1 MKAASRPS
9 SEEGLELRLTDCDGA
24 LHSRHAG
31 GALPHDHHCGEPV
44 KGESDPLEAFCMPPS
59 EDFTREELLYDPQLA
74 HQNPVCLLNF
84 MFAGTLIARSLLR

>member
-24 LHSRHAG
+24 LLSREAG
-31 GALPHDHHCGEPV
+31 VALPRDVDGGEPV

-59 EDFTREELLYDPQLA
+59 EDFTREELLYDPQLV
-74 HQNPVCLLNF
+74 HQNPVCLLNLV
-84 MFAGTLIARSLLR
+84 FAGTLIARSLLR